1 MRPDYFTPSA
11 RPGSFLRAA
20 PLAALVALAA
30 ACSWAAGGRDAAPS
44 EPEQVATEGS
54 SGGTPA
60 VPEGTPAAGTEQT
73 PTPAPYNLSTP
84 AVLIERPEPPTEVLP
99 PTPVVVLPSATI
111 RIFRPGP
118 ASQVTSP
125 FQVYG
130 RGGPSYNERVGIR
143 LVGEDGRLISER
155 LTYLLVFPGR
165 AGNFVAQLEFQ
176 TPRLAE
182 AARLEVYTEDLRYG
196 RVAQLA
202 SMDLVLLSRGSQ
214 LLHPQIEGPEKLAI
228 FEPRDGAIAQG
239 GLIAVRGAGWV
250 DSDLPLTIELLDR
263 AGQPLASRQV
273 PLVAPEIGQLG
284 TFEVELQYQIPFS
297 QYGRVVVYETS
308 TGIPGLRHYSSV
320 EVWLQR

>member
-1 MRPDYFTPSA
+1 V
-11 RPGSFLRAA
+11 A

-44 EPEQVATEGS
+44 GPGQAATEGS
-54 SGGTPA
+54 TGGTPA
-60 VPEGTPAAGTEQT
+60 APEGTPAAVTEQT

-118 ASQVTSP
+118 GSQVTSP

-196 RVAQLA
+196 RLAQLA

-239 GLIAVRGAGWV
+239 GLMAVRGAGWV

>member
-1 MRPDYFTPSA
+1 MPPEYIPRSA
-11 RPGSFLRAA
+11 KPGSLRRAV

-30 ACSWAAGGRDAAPS
+30 ACSWPGAAGDSALS
-44 EPEQVATEGS
+44 EPALGVTEAL
-54 SGGTPA
+54 SGGTLA
-60 VPEGTPAAGTEQT
+60 APEGTPARLEQT

-84 AVLIERPEPPTEVLP
+84 AVLIERPEPPTEVP
-99 PTPVVVLPSATI
+99 PATPVVVLPSATI

-118 ASQVTSP
+118 GSQVTSP

-130 RGGPSYNERVGIR
+130 RGGPSFNERVGIR

-196 RVAQLA
+196 HMAQLA

-228 FEPRDGAIAQG
+228 FEPRDGALAQG

-263 AGQPLASRQV
+263 AGQPLASQQV
-273 PLVAPEIGQLG
+273 PLVAQEVGQLG
-284 TFEVELQYQIPFS
+284 TFEAELQYQIPFS

-308 TGIPGLRHYSSV
+308 AGIPGMRHYSSV

>member
-1 MRPDYFTPSA
+1 MPPEYIPRSA
-11 RPGSFLRAA
+11 KPGSLRCAV

-30 ACSWAAGGRDAAPS
+30 ACSWPGAAGDSALS
-44 EPEQVATEGS
+44 EPALGVTEAL
-54 SGGTPA
+54 SGGTLA
-60 VPEGTPAAGTEQT
+60 APEGTPARLEQT

-84 AVLIERPEPPTEVLP
+84 AVLIERPEPPTEVP
-99 PTPVVVLPSATI
+99 PATPVVVLPSATI

-118 ASQVTSP
+118 GSQVTSP

-130 RGGPSYNERVGIR
+130 RGGPSFNERVGIR

-196 RVAQLA
+196 RMAQLA

-228 FEPRDGAIAQG
+228 FEPRDGALAQG

-263 AGQPLASRQV
+263 AGQPLASQQV
-273 PLVAPEIGQLG
+273 PLVAQEVGQLG
-284 TFEVELQYQIPFS
+284 TFEAELQYQIPFS

-308 TGIPGLRHYSSV
+308 AGIPGMRHYSSV

>member
-1 MRPDYFTPSA
+1 MPPEYNPRSA
-11 RPGSFLRAA
+11 RPGSLRCAV

-30 ACSWAAGGRDAAPS
+30 ACSWPGAAGDSALS
-44 EPEQVATEGS
+44 EPALGVTEAL
-54 SGGTPA
+54 SGGTLA
-60 VPEGTPAAGTEQT
+60 APEGTPAAGFEQT

-84 AVLIERPEPPTEVLP
+84 AVLIERPEPPTEVP
-99 PTPVVVLPSATI
+99 PATPVVVLPSATI

-118 ASQVTSP
+118 GSQVTSP

-196 RVAQLA
+196 RMAQLA

-228 FEPRDGAIAQG
+228 FEPRDGALAQG

-263 AGQPLASRQV
+263 AGQPLASQQV
-273 PLVAPEIGQLG
+273 PLVAQEVGQLG
-284 TFEVELQYQIPFS
+284 TFEAELQYQIPFS

-308 TGIPGLRHYSSV
+308 AGIPGMRHYSSV

>member
-1 MRPDYFTPSA
+1 MRPDYLHRSA
-11 RPGSFLRAA
+11 RPGSFLHAA

-44 EPEQVATEGS
+44 EPEPGATES
-54 SGGTPA
+54 LSGGTPA
-60 VPEGTPAAGTEQT
+60 VPEGTPAAGFEQT

-84 AVLIERPEPPTEVLP
+84 AVLIERPEPPTEVPP

-118 ASQVTSP
+118 GSQVTSP

-196 RVAQLA
+196 RMAQLA

-263 AGQPLASRQV
+263 AGQPLVSRQV
-273 PLVAPEIGQLG
+273 PLVAQEVGQIG
-284 TFEVELQYQIPFS
+284 TFEVELQYQIPSS

-308 TGIPGLRHYSSV
+308 AGIPGLRHYSSV

>member
-1 MRPDYFTPSA
+1 MPPDCRPRSA
-11 RPGSFLRAA
+11 RPGRFLHAVLLVT
-20 PLAALVALAA
+20 LAT
-30 ACSWAAGGRDAAPS
+30 ACSWPGAGRDAALS
-44 EPEQVATEGS
+44 EPELGVTEGL

-60 VPEGTPAAGTEQT
+60 AAENGTGTPAAGIEQS

-84 AVLIERPEPPTEVLP
+84 AVLIERPEPPTEVPP

-118 ASQVTSP
+118 GSQVTSP

-143 LVGEDGRLISER
+143 LVGEDGRLISEK

-182 AARLEVYTEDLRYG
+182 AARLEVYTDDLRYG
-196 RVAQLA
+196 RMAQLA
-202 SMDLVLLSRGSQ
+202 SMDLVLLSRGRQ

-228 FEPRDGAIAQG
+228 FEPPDGPTPPPG
-239 GLIAVRGAGWV
+239 R
-250 DSDLPLTIELLDR
+250 LP
-263 AGQPLASRQV
+263 V
-273 PLVAPEIGQLG
+273 
-284 TFEVELQYQIPFS
+284 
-297 QYGRVVVYETS
+297 
-308 TGIPGLRHYSSV
+308 
-320 EVWLQR
+320 

>member
-1 MRPDYFTPSA
+1 MPPDCRPRSA
-11 RPGSFLRAA
+11 RPGSLLHVA

-30 ACSWAAGGRDAAPS
+30 ACSWPAVGQDAGLS
-44 EPEQVATEGS
+44 EPEQVATEGPTS
-54 SGGTPA
+54 GTPA
-60 VPEGTPAAGTEQT
+60 VPAGTPAAGTEQT

-118 ASQVTSP
+118 GSQVTSP

-143 LVGEDGRLISER
+143 LIGEDGRLISER

-196 RVAQLA
+196 RLAQLA

-273 PLVAPEIGQLG
+273 QLVAPEVGQLG
-284 TFEVELQYQIPFS
+284 TFEVELQYQIPSS